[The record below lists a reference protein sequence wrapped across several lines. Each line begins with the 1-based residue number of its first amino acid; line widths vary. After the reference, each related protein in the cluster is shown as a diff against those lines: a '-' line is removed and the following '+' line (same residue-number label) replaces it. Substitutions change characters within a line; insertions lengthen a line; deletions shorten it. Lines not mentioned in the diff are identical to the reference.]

1 MFPIGLPLLSSSV
14 KSCKPTLLNNK
25 LVPTGTSLLLGSVI
39 VRKSLSE
46 IISFMS
52 DTTTPPVNGY
62 GQDKAMSEVKLI
74 SEYDMVIYLEKE
86 KLLYKHQL

>member
-1 MFPIGLPLLSSSV
+1 
-14 KSCKPTLLNNK
+14 
-25 LVPTGTSLLLGSVI
+25 
-39 VRKSLSE
+39 
-46 IISFMS
+46 MS